1 MALKQSEAIVLRSY
15 PMREADLLVTFFT
28 RSEGKIRGV
37 ARSAKKSKKRFGG
50 ALEPLTYVNV
60 YWEERERPD
69 LDLTRIDS
77 CEVLESPLTDTV
89 DYHRAVALGYV
100 AEMLDQLLPDR
111 EANDAVFRL
120 AIGVLQHLRAGSI
133 WMALTYFDLWLV
145 RLLGLLPELHAC
157 LECGAVLNGGKAYYH
172 VLSDGLMCPE
182 HKRLASSE
190 MLIESRTLAE
200 EMFRAPVE
208 RFAGAQ
214 WPRQRG
220 ADLRKFLTQRIERHI
235 EKKLVTAAM
244 LDKLD

>member
-28 RSEGKIRGV
+28 RTEGKVRGV

-50 ALEPLTYVNV
+50 ALEPLTYVRV
-60 YWEERERPD
+60 YWEERERPE

-77 CEVLESPLTDTV
+77 CEVLDSPLTNTV

-120 AIGVLQHLRAGSI
+120 AVAVLQYIRAGSI
-133 WMALTYFDLWLV
+133 WMALTYFDLWIV
-145 RLLGLLPELHAC
+145 RLLGLLPELHVC
-157 LECGAVLNGGKAYYH
+157 MECGVVLNGGKAYYH
-172 VLSDGLMCPE
+172 IMSDGLMCVE

-190 MLIESRTLAE
+190 MMMESRAIAE
-200 EMFRAPVE
+200 EMFRAPVDK
-208 RFAGAQ
+208 FAGEA
-214 WPRQRG
+214 WPRQRA